1 MHSKKGEIKEM
12 RNIFYLSLT
21 IIMFPFY
28 GTAYA
33 ISNILNLNGVE
44 DMPTISEWF
53 NLYKEA
59 I

>member
-1 MHSKKGEIKEM
+1 MK
-12 RNIFYLSLT
+12 RTFYLLLT

-33 ISNILNLNGVE
+33 ISNILNLDGTE

-53 NLYKEA
+53 SLYKMEEEE
-59 I
+59 